1 MYMGLLPLRA
11 SLKLISASKLNYQI
25 YKKKKKDKNKYSSE
39 VGSQIWYV

>member
-25 YKKKKKDKNKYSSE
+25 YKKKKEKNKYSSE